1 MCLIV
6 SGDTFPA
13 MSCHGGEERGPRR
26 GGTMGNTRRWQAGGD
41 GQSPR
46 PAKQVPPGPWGRE
59 RRLTGV
65 RWPEGWECERRGR
78 ATCSPVARRNRTRRR
93 ARYPHHLSA
102 AAGTAT
108 RHPEARLRRWS
119 CAMWPLA
126 RLGCLRRA
134 VGQGRGERPPPHRAR
149 QERLGGPIT
158 CTYEVCWEALA
169 KFIGAQEMA
178 KKLGEW

>member
-1 MCLIV
+1 MCFIV
-6 SGDTFPA
+6 TGDTYPA
-13 MSCHGGEERGPRR
+13 LSYHGTE
-26 GGTMGNTRRWQAGGD
+26 

-46 PAKQVPPGPWGRE
+46 WGHDGQRQAQAGQGGDGRDGQPPRPAGQVPGRWGCE
-59 RRLTGV
+59 RRLMEV
-65 RWPEGWECERRGR
+65 RWPDGWECPR
-78 ATCSPVARRNRTRRR
+78 CSHQFSVTV
-93 ARYPHHLSA
+93 
-102 AAGTAT
+102 GTAT
-108 RHPEARLRRWS
+108 RHSKARLRRWS

-126 RLGCLRRA
+126 RSGCLRRA

-178 KKLGEW
+178 KSSANGSQT